1 MNQRER
7 RPQRTHSQLPRC
19 VCIVWLGVLAQ
30 VSWVHVSVGAA
41 DELLSPLR
49 FERHL
54 LNADSEFSACAVFD
68 VNRDGRLDIFCGGFW
83 YEAPTWRRHSVRDVV
98 MIRGRYDDYSNLPL
112 DVDGDGWTDVVSVNY
127 RSQSIYWVQNPGQ
140 RPAAWQTHLI
150 DTPGPSETG
159 MLFDLDGDGRLDI
172 VPNGTKQAVWYAGAG
187 GDASRWHRRW
197 LPQELAG
204 HGIGAGDLDGDGL
217 ADLVSP
223 RGWWRGVAA
232 RMTVDEPGERRQAD
246 RWVPMPEFQLH
257 RDASIPILVHD
268 VDGDGDQDIIWGRG
282 HNVGLYWLEQQPE
295 SAADDTGNHE
305 RDVQPT
311 SSSPARRRWTL
322 HAIDTSWSCCH
333 SLMLADLDRDGRLD
347 LVAGKRFLGHDGK
360 DPGEW
365 NPLVIACYRWL
376 PDRRSWQRDLLSQ
389 GETCAIDLQ
398 GAAAD
403 VDGDGDI
410 DVVAAGRSGLWW
422 LENQTPASLRVES
435 LPETKETNHS
445 RIRGDD
451 FDPEPDLHT
460 TPVYSADQPLLQF
473 RLPGGE
479 TQPIGTRVA
488 WGDRRQHIVSN
499 MERVMG
505 QLPNPAHRVPL
516 DVREESREDAD
527 GYTRIKLTF
536 QADRQHRVPAYLLMP
551 DGLKGPTAAILCL
564 HPTHVLGKSQI
575 CGLGGQPSR
584 FYAHELAQRGFIC
597 LAPDYPTFGDYG
609 DVLPEYVSGTMQAI
623 WDNVRAVDLLE
634 SLPEVDRDRIG
645 VIGHSLGGHN
655 ALFTSVF
662 DLRLRAVVTS
672 CGFTSFADYYG
683 GDLTGWTS
691 QRYMPRIAT
700 QYGKDPGM
708 MPFDF
713 HEVIAAIAPRPIFVS
728 APVHD
733 SNFAMKGVVK
743 AINRARPVYN
753 LFEDDAAL
761 RAEFPVC
768 EHDFPEE
775 IRRAVYVWLGQH
787 LDQD

>member
-1 MNQRER
+1 
-7 RPQRTHSQLPRC
+7 
-19 VCIVWLGVLAQ
+19 
-30 VSWVHVSVGAA
+30 
-41 DELLSPLR
+41 
-49 FERHL
+49 
-54 LNADSEFSACAVFD
+54 
-68 VNRDGRLDIFCGGFW
+68 
-83 YEAPTWRRHSVRDVV
+83 
-98 MIRGRYDDYSNLPL
+98 
-112 DVDGDGWTDVVSVNY
+112 
-127 RSQSIYWVQNPGQ
+127 
-140 RPAAWQTHLI
+140 
-150 DTPGPSETG
+150 
-159 MLFDLDGDGRLDI
+159 
-172 VPNGTKQAVWYAGAG
+172 
-187 GDASRWHRRW
+187 
-197 LPQELAG
+197 
-204 HGIGAGDLDGDGL
+204 
-217 ADLVSP
+217 
-223 RGWWRGVAA
+223 
-232 RMTVDEPGERRQAD
+232 
-246 RWVPMPEFQLH
+246 
-257 RDASIPILVHD
+257 
-268 VDGDGDQDIIWGRG
+268 
-282 HNVGLYWLEQQPE
+282 
-295 SAADDTGNHE
+295 
-305 RDVQPT
+305 
-311 SSSPARRRWTL
+311 
-322 HAIDTSWSCCH
+322 
-333 SLMLADLDRDGRLD
+333 
-347 LVAGKRFLGHDGK
+347 
-360 DPGEW
+360 
-365 NPLVIACYRWL
+365 
-376 PDRRSWQRDLLSQ
+376 
-389 GETCAIDLQ
+389 
-398 GAAAD
+398 
-403 VDGDGDI
+403 
-410 DVVAAGRSGLWW
+410 
-422 LENQTPASLRVES
+422 
-435 LPETKETNHS
+435 
-445 RIRGDD
+445 
-451 FDPEPDLHT
+451 
-460 TPVYSADQPLLQF
+460 
-473 RLPGGE
+473 
-479 TQPIGTRVA
+479 
-488 WGDRRQHIVSN
+488 
-499 MERVMG
+499 MG

-700 QYGKDPGM
+700 QYGKDPVM